1 MSFMIDEIKIIIKQV
16 LHEKIGEKE
25 FIYEYVR
32 QWNIDILTE
41 ILSRLKKIQYK
52 NTNQQMKYV
61 VTVLIGE
68 KTKEIKFGL
77 HTALSCLWDGTT
89 DGCVTVKWENK
100 YIFSIINVF
109 GLTV

>member
-1 MSFMIDEIKIIIKQV
+1 MSFNIDEIKSLIKEV
-16 LHEKIGEKE
+16 LHEKLGEKE
-25 FIYEYVR
+25 LQYEQIR

-41 ILSRLKKIQYK
+41 ILNRLTRIQYK
-52 NTNQQMKYV
+52 TSSSHEQMKYV

-68 KTKEIKFGL
+68 KLGL

-100 YIFSIINVF
+100 NLFSIITVF
-109 GLTV
+109 GLAI